1 MADEPGHPVRMTTRG
16 GRGETIFRVVINLE
30 VFGKSAAMANVA
42 DRLDEL
48 VDVSRVWLVDATR
61 ARHAV
66 VSAAVRPRAVDT
78 TLQEL
83 RRLGVPDADITLT
96 RAEVVGSLA
105 TGPAEASLVWADVIG
120 TAWLNARPIARYL
133 AFMVAAGVIGGYGVI
148 DDNSILIVGA
158 MAVSPDLLPITAIG
172 VGIVA
177 RRLGLA
183 GRALLTLAVGLGV
196 AALAAAMA
204 AFVQDQLD
212 LLPSD
217 FSIEVTG
224 ALGSLTTVNNE
235 TIAVALVAGM
245 AGMLALETRA
255 SSGVGVAISVT
266 TIPAAAYLGVA
277 AGLRE
282 TDEALGALAVLVT
295 NVSMMVVGA
304 VATLALQSLLMRRAV
319 ARRRSEPE

>member
-1 MADEPGHPVRMTTRG
+1 
-16 GRGETIFRVVINLE
+16 VINLE
-30 VFGKSAAMANVA
+30 VFGKSAAMATVA
-42 DRLDEL
+42 HRLDEL
-48 VDVSRVWLVDATR
+48 VDVSRVRLVDATR
-61 ARHAV
+61 ARHSV

-78 TLQEL
+78 TLEEV
-83 RRLGVPDADITLT
+83 RRLGVLDADITLT

-133 AFMVAAGVIGGYGVI
+133 AFMFAAGVIGGYGVI

-204 AFVQDQLD
+204 AFVQDQLG

-224 ALGSLTTVNNE
+224 ALGGLTTVSNE

-277 AGLRE
+277 AGLTE
-282 TDEALGALAVLVT
+282 TDEALGALGVLGT

-319 ARRRSEPE
+319 ARRRREPE